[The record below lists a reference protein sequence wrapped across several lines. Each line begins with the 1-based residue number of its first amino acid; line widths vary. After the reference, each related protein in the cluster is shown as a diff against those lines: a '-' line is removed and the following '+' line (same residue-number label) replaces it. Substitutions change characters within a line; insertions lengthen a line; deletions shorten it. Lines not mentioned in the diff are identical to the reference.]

1 MLFYRYL
8 DLNPTNQESENEP
21 PENICGEPF
30 HHDEIL
36 IKFSFICSGVLVLIV
51 GTFGLMCNALTCL
64 TLKMMSKSMT
74 LFNKLLLT
82 LAIIDSFFILSGGA
96 LMTKHSFE

>member
-1 MLFYRYL
+1 MNNEV
-8 DLNPTNQESENEP
+8 DPETES
-21 PENICGEPF
+21 PETEHICGEPF
-30 HHDEIL
+30 NDDEIL
-36 IKFSFICSGVLVLIV
+36 IRFSFICSGVLVLIV
-51 GTFGLMCNALTCL
+51 GSFGLMCNALTCL